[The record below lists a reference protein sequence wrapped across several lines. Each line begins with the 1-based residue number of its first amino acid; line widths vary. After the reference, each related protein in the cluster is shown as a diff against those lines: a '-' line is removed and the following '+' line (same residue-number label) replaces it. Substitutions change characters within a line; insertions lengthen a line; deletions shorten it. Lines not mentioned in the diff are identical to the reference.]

1 MNNKTSL
8 TVYTISHMVVD
19 LSCFYVL
26 MGTFSR
32 QIEDP
37 MTITLGFLLYN
48 ILAFGLQMVIG
59 YFVDMRSIEHSKI
72 AFIGGLLVC
81 VGVVLGF
88 LPWLA
93 LLFCAVGNASFHIGG
108 GINSLVYSA
117 GKMARCGIF
126 VSSGAIGVAL
136 GTIAGRNEVPFW
148 IIVIL
153 LLGCSYAI
161 GFYCSLD
168 KEKAIPNFDNQNVS
182 KPIVTNGKIIIYLC
196 FISIIVRSYVGFQ
209 TPILWKTNTFLV
221 LLPSICAFIGKFGGG
236 ILADYFGARNVGV
249 LSLLV
254 SIPLL
259 CTFNNNIALCSI
271 GLVMF
276 NITMSITLW
285 GIASQLKNQPGFAF
299 GLTTL
304 ALLIGN
310 IPIFLFT
317 LPDNMIKIILP
328 ILILVSTIC
337 IYISIEN
344 PKRSGYINESI
355 NELSK

>member
-1 MNNKTSL
+1 MKNKTSL
-8 TVYTISHMVVD
+8 IIYTISHMVVD

-26 MGTFSR
+26 MGSFSR
-32 QIEDP
+32 RVDDSMI
-37 MTITLGFLLYN
+37 ITLGFLMYN

-59 YFVDMRSIEHSKI
+59 YYVDMRSIEHSKV
-72 AFIGGLLVC
+72 ALIGCLLVC

-93 LLFCAVGNASFHIGG
+93 LIICAVGNASFHIGG
-108 GINSLVYSA
+108 GINSLVYSE
-117 GKMARCGIF
+117 GKMARGGIL

-136 GTIAGRNEVPFW
+136 GTIAGRIGVPFW

-161 GFYCSLD
+161 SFYCAMD
-168 KEKAIPNFDNQNVS
+168 KDKVIPDLVKQNVS

-196 FISIIVRSYVGFQ
+196 FISIIIRSYVGFQ
-209 TPILWKTNTFLV
+209 IPISWKTNTFLFI
-221 LLPSICAFIGKFGGG
+221 LPSICAFLGKFVGG

-259 CTFNNNIALCSI
+259 CAFNNNIALCSI

-317 LPDNMIKIILP
+317 LPDNMIKIVLP
-328 ILILVSTIC
+328 ILILVSSIC
-337 IYISIEN
+337 IFISIEN
-344 PKRSGYINESI
+344 QKRRGYNVRSI
-355 NELSK
+355 N

>member
-1 MNNKTSL
+1 MKNKTSL

-19 LSCFYVL
+19 FSCFYVL
-26 MGTFSR
+26 MGTFSK
-32 QIEDP
+32 QIEDSL
-37 MTITLGFLLYN
+37 TISLGFLLYN
-48 ILAFGLQMVIG
+48 ILAFGLQMFIG
-59 YFVDMRSIEHSKI
+59 YFVDTYAVEHSKI
-72 AFIGGLLVC
+72 AFVGCLLVC
-81 VGVVLGF
+81 AGVLLGF
-88 LPWLA
+88 SPWLA
-93 LLFCAVGNASFHIGG
+93 LFLCAVGNASFHIGG
-108 GINSLVYSA
+108 GINSLVYSD
-117 GKMARCGIF
+117 GRMARCGIF

-136 GTIAGRNEVPFW
+136 GTIAGRIGVPFW

-153 LLGCSYAI
+153 LLVCSYAI
-161 GFYCSLD
+161 RFYCFTD
-168 KEKAIPNFDNQNVS
+168 KNTVIPNFDKLNVS
-182 KPIVTNGKIIIYLC
+182 KPVVTSADVIICLC

-209 TPILWKTNTFLV
+209 VPILWKTNTFLFI
-221 LLPSICAFIGKFGGG
+221 LPSICAFIGKFGGG

-259 CTFNNNIALCSI
+259 CCFNSNIVLCSI
-271 GLVMF
+271 GLVLF

-317 LPDNMIKIILP
+317 LPENLIKIVLP
-328 ILILVSTIC
+328 LLILVSLIC
-337 IYISIEN
+337 IFISIEN
-344 PKRSGYINESI
+344 PKRRGYINESI
-355 NELSK
+355 NQLSK